1 MNNFKLEIKLEG
13 PALIGSGVGF
23 GVEIDTDIVF
33 DEFGLPYIPAKRIK
47 GCLREAANEIN
58 DMFSIAEIDAVKIDI
73 NKTFGKTGEQD
84 LAPVYFSN
92 LYLPDYEKSRV
103 WLRYFTN
110 EYSTFIMH
118 DRIIEHFTE
127 IYQQTKIDKYGVADE
142 HTLRTIRVLKKG
154 LRFEGQVKVDSDE
167 EIILNTL
174 RFACQNFR
182 QLGTKRNRGY
192 GKITCVLYDSTNKL
206 LNAKPLLEELC
217 TD

>member
-23 GVEIDTDIVF
+23 GAEIDTDIVF

-47 GCLREAANEIN
+47 GCLREAINEIT
-58 DMFSIAEIDAVKIDI
+58 DMFSMAEIDAVKIDI
-73 NKTFGKTGEQD
+73 NKTFGKAGEKD

-92 LYLPDYEKSRV
+92 LYLPDYEKIRA
-103 WLRYFTN
+103 WLNYLTN
-110 EYSTFIMH
+110 EYSTFITH

-142 HTLRTIRVLKKG
+142 HTLRTIRVLRKG

-174 RFACQNFR
+174 LLACQNFR

-206 LNAKPLLEELC
+206 DAKPLLEEIC
-217 TD
+217 TE